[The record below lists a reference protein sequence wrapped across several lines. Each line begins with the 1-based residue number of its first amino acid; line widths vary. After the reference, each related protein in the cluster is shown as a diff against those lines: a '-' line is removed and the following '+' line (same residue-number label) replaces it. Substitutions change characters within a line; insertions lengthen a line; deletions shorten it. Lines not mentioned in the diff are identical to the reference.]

1 MTHGGDIIAD
11 VLARHGVTH
20 LFTLCGGHISPI
32 LTGAQAKGLRVV
44 DVRDE
49 ANAVFAA
56 DAVARMTGTIGA
68 AAVTAG
74 PGVTNTITA
83 VKNAQMAQTPLI
95 LFGGATATMLK
106 GRGSLQ
112 DIDQMSVM
120 KSVTKWATTVKTV
133 PALGAIVER
142 ACQIATEGVPG
153 PVFVEVPVDIL
164 YPEGVVRGWYAK
176 ELGTAKGLGAKAVE
190 LYIRGHLYRQFRAPA
205 LPEIHLPPVKLPQLG
220 GDGIARAAEALKRA
234 KQPVIVVGSQ
244 ALVGVK
250 DPARLARAIGMLGAP
265 VFLGG
270 MARGLLGRT
279 HELQLRHNRGA
290 ALKQADVI
298 VVCGFPFDFRLGYGR
313 GLNRDA
319 TVIAANLSGHELR
332 KNKKP
337 DIAIEMHA
345 GELLIALADQLGAN
359 EDQAARRD
367 ARRGESTGSAGRE
380 GAGKPPMEDMW
391 RGWLDQLREKEAAR
405 DAEIQHKAIKDGELI
420 DPAHFFLRME
430 AAMADDAVLV
440 VDGGDFVATAS
451 YIVRP
456 RAPLSWLDPGVFGT
470 LGVGGGF
477 ALGATMVRPG
487 KEVWLVWGDGS
498 SAYTLAEFDSY
509 VRHGVAPIAVIGND
523 ASWAQI
529 AREQVE
535 VLGTSLG
542 CDLRRTDY
550 HKVAEGYG
558 GVGLALTEPSRID
571 SVLAEAKA
579 IARTGR
585 PVCIN
590 VHLRKTD
597 FRKGSI
603 SI

>member
-1 MTHGGDIIAD
+1 
-11 VLARHGVTH
+11 
-20 LFTLCGGHISPI
+20 
-32 LTGAQAKGLRVV
+32 
-44 DVRDE
+44 
-49 ANAVFAA
+49 
-56 DAVARMTGTIGA
+56 
-68 AAVTAG
+68 
-74 PGVTNTITA
+74 
-83 VKNAQMAQTPLI
+83 
-95 LFGGATATMLK
+95 
-106 GRGSLQ
+106 
-112 DIDQMSVM
+112 
-120 KSVTKWATTVKTV
+120 
-133 PALGAIVER
+133 
-142 ACQIATEGVPG
+142 
-153 PVFVEVPVDIL
+153 
-164 YPEGVVRGWYAK
+164 
-176 ELGTAKGLGAKAVE
+176 
-190 LYIRGHLYRQFRAPA
+190 
-205 LPEIHLPPVKLPQLG
+205 
-220 GDGIARAAEALKRA
+220 
-234 KQPVIVVGSQ
+234 
-244 ALVGVK
+244 
-250 DPARLARAIGMLGAP
+250 
-265 VFLGG
+265 
-270 MARGLLGRT
+270 
-279 HELQLRHNRGA
+279 
-290 ALKQADVI
+290 
-298 VVCGFPFDFRLGYGR
+298 
-313 GLNRDA
+313 
-319 TVIAANLSGHELR
+319 
-332 KNKKP
+332 
-337 DIAIEMHA
+337 
-345 GELLIALADQLGAN
+345 
-359 EDQAARRD
+359 
-367 ARRGESTGSAGRE
+367 
-380 GAGKPPMEDMW
+380 
-391 RGWLDQLREKEAAR
+391 
-405 DAEIQHKAIKDGELI
+405 
-420 DPAHFFLRME
+420 ME